1 MSTAQALRYERRR
14 RQELERQRRIRETIL
29 AILAL
34 AYMLFAFAVA
44 GTLDYQD
51 ETRDLAL
58 WQERGV
64 TIQRW

>member
-1 MSTAQALRYERRR
+1 MAMRKG
-14 RQELERQRRIRETIL
+14 RIRETIL

-34 AYMLFAFAVA
+34 AYMLFAFAAA

-64 TIQRW
+64 TIPRW